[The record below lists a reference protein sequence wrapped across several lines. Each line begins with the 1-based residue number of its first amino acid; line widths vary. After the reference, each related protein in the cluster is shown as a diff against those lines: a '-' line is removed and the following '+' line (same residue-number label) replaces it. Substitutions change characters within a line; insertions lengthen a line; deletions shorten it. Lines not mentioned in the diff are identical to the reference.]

1 MDSTGLAPIDL
12 AQHFVAEAMLA
23 IHQQLAAALRGD
35 AEACRKTR
43 RRAAH
48 ATAEAIRNARLALRT

>member
-1 MDSTGLAPIDL
+1 MNRTGPAPIDL
-12 AQHFVAEAMLA
+12 AQHFVADAMLA
-23 IHQQLAAALRGD
+23 IHEQLAAAFRGD
-35 AEACRKTR
+35 IEACRRTR